1 MIVKEITY
9 SDILPCW
16 KKLWAREKYDPF
28 VKMCYKNISC
38 KVIQKPKVTFF
49 GLIDNEEIVGCNS
62 GFINN
67 IIEEKVYYRSRGLY
81 IDSKYRGKGYSKL
94 LLNSTFNQAK
104 LENADYCWSLPK
116 KSALKAYTSIGFIQ
130 TSEFSDWEFGEN
142 CYVLYKIK

>member
-9 SDILPCW
+9 SEILPCW
-16 KKLWAREKYDPF
+16 KKLWTREKYDPF
-28 VKMCYKNISC
+28 VKMRYKNISC
-38 KVIQKPKVTFF
+38 KVIQNPKVTFF
-49 GLIDNEEIVGCNS
+49 GLIDNQEIVGCNS

-81 IDSKYRGKGYSKL
+81 IDEKYRCKGYSKL
-94 LLNSTFNQAK
+94 LLNATFNQAK

-116 KSALKAYTSIGFIQ
+116 KSALNAYTSVGFIQ
-130 TSEFSDWEFGEN
+130 TSEFSDWEFGKN

>member
-9 SDILPCW
+9 SEILPCW
-16 KKLWAREKYDPF
+16 KKLWTREKYDPF

-38 KVIQKPKVTFF
+38 EVIQNPKVTFF
-49 GLIDNEEIVGCNS
+49 GLIDNQEIIGCNS

-81 IDSKYRGKGYSKL
+81 IDAKYRGKGYSKL

-116 KSALKAYTSIGFIQ
+116 KSALKAYTSVGFIQ
-130 TSEFSDWEFGEN
+130 TSKFSDWELGEN